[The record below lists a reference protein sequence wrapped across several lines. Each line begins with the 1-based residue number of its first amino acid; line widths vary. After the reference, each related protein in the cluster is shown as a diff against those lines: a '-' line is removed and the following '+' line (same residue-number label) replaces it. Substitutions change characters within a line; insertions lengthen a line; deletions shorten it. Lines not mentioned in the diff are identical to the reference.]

1 MNIKDFIT
9 QATAFTA
16 KVLSA
21 VKAPAVFAGKMV
33 NEHKGVRRGL
43 VFWAMWLITH
53 VTLRVFQQPALITSP
68 EVAAYTVA
76 VGILATVLGF
86 YMQGRNKEDKPN
98 VPPAPQ

>member
-1 MNIKDFIT
+1 MNLKNVFS
-9 QATAFTA
+9 QLATITA
-16 KVLSA
+16 KALSA
-21 VKAPAVFAGKMV
+21 IKTPAAFAGKLV

-43 VFWAMWLITH
+43 VLWAVWLITH
-53 VTLRVFQQPALITSP
+53 VTLRVFQQPALITTP

-98 VPPAPQ
+98 VPPAAQ